1 MGSGLRLAGS
11 ISVILMHDGRSED
24 GIKAFFNE
32 VYELYVKARVR
43 VKPRREWGGWGK
55 GQA

>member
-1 MGSGLRLAGS
+1 
-11 ISVILMHDGRSED
+11 MHDGRSED